1 MNLGDKLGITP
12 APSLG
17 DEKWG
22 EEKGRDSNPLNVLTT
37 TPKYRGNW
45 RGSGWPRALS

>member
-22 EEKGRDSNPLNVLTT
+22 KEKGRDSNPYWKHSLVG
-37 TPKYRGNW
+37 K
-45 RGSGWPRALS
+45 AFD